1 MKEKKSYTIYGDRID
16 DKIEQKL
23 SIFLETIKTTPLE
36 KYVETVLL
44 TGSYARGVGSVL
56 IYNDEAIDS
65 DGDFDIYV
73 ITNREIKYSQFTR
86 ILEEIRGKAKFAQ
99 NNFIV
104 DLHIL
109 NMVKLPNVLPFVR
122 FFDLKYYSKLIYG
135 RDVRGFIP
143 DFAPSDI
150 PIYDGLRLLLN
161 RLFHV
166 ADTFDASLLT
176 DHLSPAS
183 KVKLSKE
190 ICKFY
195 IIALN
200 AFAILIG
207 EFSYNYET
215 ILEKIER
222 STLHSYLSEK
232 IPGYKTKIISI
243 ISQKKSSRFEV
254 DKCQDRWKEALSDF
268 LSMIDIYLKIA
279 FDIEENDDIFTEL
292 HKISRWHLCPYL
304 RWKLRSAAQIN
315 FGENSALIRLGCR
328 MYQLFESIKYHF
340 TSPRDLLR
348 DCNLIAI
355 DPGLKIYWAGLTLF
369 RELLDRVR
377 HNANS
382 TKFRM
387 KVLGAGIEEKSVN
400 EAMTIFSKIY
410 KDYFQKGA
418 DTEKVINFGF
428 GNRSR
433 IERGDNNC
441 ENHSD

>member
-1 MKEKKSYTIYGDRID
+1 MEEKKFYTIYGNRID
-16 DKIEQKL
+16 DKIEKKL
-23 SIFLETIKTTPLE
+23 SIFLETIKTTSLE
-36 KYVETVLL
+36 NYIESVLL
-44 TGSYARGVGSVL
+44 TGSYARGEGSVL

-86 ILEEIRGKAKFAQ
+86 ILKEIREKAKFAQ
-99 NNFIV
+99 NDFIV
-104 DLHIL
+104 DLHVL
-109 NMVKLPNVLPFVR
+109 NMAKLPKVLPFVR

-135 RDVRGFIP
+135 RDEGSFLP
-143 DFAPSDI
+143 NFAPSDI

-166 ADTFDASLLT
+166 ADTFDTSLLAN
-176 DHLSPAS
+176 HISPAS
-183 KVKLSKE
+183 KVRLSKE

-200 AFAILIG
+200 AFTILIG
-207 EFSYNYET
+207 EFSYDYDAS
-215 ILEKIER
+215 LEKIER
-222 STLHSYLSEK
+222 TTLHSVLSEK
-232 IPGYKTKIISI
+232 IPGYKTKIISSI
-243 ISQKKSSRFEV
+243 RQKKSSRFEV

-304 RWKLRSAAQIN
+304 RWKLRSAAKIN

-328 MYQLFESIKYHF
+328 MYQLLENLKYYF
-340 TSPRDLLR
+340 TNPRDLLR
-348 DCNLIAI
+348 YYNLITI

-369 RELLDRVR
+369 RKLLDPVR
-377 HNANS
+377 HDANN
-382 TKFRM
+382 TKFLM

-400 EAMTIFSKIY
+400 EAMTIFTKVY

-433 IERGDNNC
+433 IERGDNN
-441 ENHSD
+441 